1 MKEFFIYFFG
11 KGNEA
16 EFTDFTLAHF
26 LPIVLAIAVILLIS
40 RRRKKEEL
48 QKGG

>member
-1 MKEFFIYFFG
+1 MREFFIYFFG

-26 LPIVLAIAVILLIS
+26 LPIVLAIAVILLI
-40 RRRKKEEL
+40 RKRRKRRDDN
-48 QKGG
+48 G